1 MEKRELLKRIGS
13 IDSFCRADEFVFDS
27 GKARG
32 SRGIRVKCGDLS
44 FTVLPDRCMDIAYC
58 EYKGMPM
65 SFDADCGIVSPAY
78 FNEKDYSR
86 SFTAGLLT
94 TCGLSNTGA
103 PCTDEGK
110 FYGQHGRISNTPA
123 SDVSVLRCW
132 KDDDY
137 YITISGR
144 MKQTVLFGEK
154 LELKRTITVKLGES
168 KINIHDEVVNNGFST
183 EGLMLLYHINF
194 GYPLID
200 EGSVL
205 HTNTQNLRARD
216 EETLKGI
223 DNAHV
228 FCAPQH
234 DYKEQVF
241 YHDSVKASWV
251 KIVNEKL
258 RIFSEVSYDTKNL
271 PYLIEWKQMGEGDYV
286 VGIEPGTNP
295 PEGRK
300 VEREKGRLRYI
311 EAGETKQ
318 FDVTIK
324 FGETE
329 KERQ

>member
-1 MEKRELLKRIGS
+1 MEKRELLKRVGS
-13 IDSFCRADEFVFDS
+13 IDSFCRAEELVFDS

-58 EYKGMPM
+58 EYKGLPI

-78 FNEKDYSR
+78 YNERDFHR
-86 SFTAGLLT
+86 NFTAGLLT

-103 PCTDEGK
+103 PCIDEGK
-110 FYGQHGRISNTPA
+110 EYGQHGRIGNTPA
-123 SDVSVLRCW
+123 YDVYVNRYW

-137 YITISGR
+137 YITLSGR

-154 LELKRTITVKLGES
+154 LELKRTITVKFGEN
-168 KINIHDEVVNNGFST
+168 KINIHDEITNNGFSH
-183 EGLMLLYHINF
+183 EVLMLLYHINF

-200 EGSVL
+200 EGTL
-205 HTNTQNLRARD
+205 LKTNTENLRARD
-216 EETLKGI
+216 EEALKGI
-223 DNAHV
+223 DNAHI

-241 YHDSVKASWV
+241 YYDSVKDSWA

-258 RIFSEVSYDTKNL
+258 GIYSKVSYDNVNL

-286 VGIEPGTNP
+286 LGIEPGTNP
-295 PEGRK
+295 PEGRST
-300 VEREKGRLRYI
+300 EQEKGRLRYI
-311 EAGETKQ
+311 KPGEVKC
-318 FDVTIK
+318 FDIKIK
-324 FGETE
+324 FG
-329 KERQ
+329 KLMGADL